1 MLMNPAGIQ
10 EPLLFLDVEA
20 SSPDEDGYP
29 ICIAW
34 SNPEGQIQTALIIP
48 EDDWVDWDFSYRQSH
63 GLTREHLFE
72 QGQSA
77 LDVIRQLSA
86 DLRDYTVYV
95 DGLDPDTEW
104 LTRLFSSFGLA
115 IPFEIETI
123 NRSPLGFRFQQFVS
137 DRDEMLQDH
146 GLSGFNAENNVYV
159 MLRIA
164 ERQLAI
170 E

>member
-1 MLMNPAGIQ
+1 MNTTGIQ

-29 ICIAW
+29 VCIAW

-48 EDDWVDWDFSYRQSH
+48 EDDWVDWDFSYRQSQ

-72 QGQSA
+72 QGKSA
-77 LDVIRQLSA
+77 LDVIKQLSA
-86 DLRDYTVYV
+86 DLQDYTVYV
-95 DGLDPDTEW
+95 DGLDPDIEW
-104 LTRLFSSFGLA
+104 LTRLFSSFDLA
-115 IPFEIETI
+115 IPFELETI
-123 NRSPLGFRFQQFVS
+123 SQSPLGFQFQQFVS
-137 DRDEMLQDH
+137 DRDEMLQDQ

-164 ERQLAI
+164 ERQQAI